1 VGRNAESPPV
11 SHRAENRSQSV
22 KKQFLTR
29 DKKQGPTEAEGKE
42 ILPTHDGRWF
52 TARIMPYRTLSNMI
66 DGAVITFADITTA
79 KTLEARLRETLAK
92 QGGEEDA
99 KGRR

>member
-1 VGRNAESPPV
+1 MSEDVREV
-11 SHRAENRSQSV
+11 LRTLVFVE
-22 KKQFLTR
+22 
-29 DKKQGPTEAEGKE
+29 KE
-42 ILPTHDGRWF
+42 ITTHDGRWF
-52 TARIMPYRTLSNMI
+52 TTRIMPYRTLANMI
-66 DGAVITFADITTA
+66 DGAVITFTDITVA